1 MVAILDN
8 LLDQQF
14 TLGLCLIF
22 RFNSM
27 QIQPLLSRK
36 LIVSFNEICHFFRF
50 IILSFRN
57 EIFNVYDDYDN
68 SGFYHLPANIA
79 EPVFELRVGQT
90 LAGQMEKINTQRL
103 EDAQAG

>member
-1 MVAILDN
+1 MLDQDLIKYKIEIMQFFNSLIMTTMVAILDN

-36 LIVSFNEICHFFRF
+36 LIVSFNEICHFFV
-50 IILSFRN
+50 S
-57 EIFNVYDDYDN
+57 
-68 SGFYHLPANIA
+68 
-79 EPVFELRVGQT
+79 
-90 LAGQMEKINTQRL
+90 
-103 EDAQAG
+103 